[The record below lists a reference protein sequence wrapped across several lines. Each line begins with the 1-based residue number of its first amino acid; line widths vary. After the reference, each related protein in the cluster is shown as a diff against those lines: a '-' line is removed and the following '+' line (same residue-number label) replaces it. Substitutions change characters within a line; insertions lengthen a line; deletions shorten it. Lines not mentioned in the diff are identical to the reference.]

1 MSAPGRAGPAAW
13 ALGTRGGVGEGRR
26 EPGPPASYSSEV
38 VWGVCVCVVGV
49 KGAGHGRRGFPEY
62 TGKAGRG
69 CRPAGGLK
77 DGDLGA
83 GAGGAAVEGF
93 LNVKAEVRDGAAG
106 WRTSQTVARSPVS
119 RAFSEQGGR
128 EGRAGGPGA

>member
-1 MSAPGRAGPAAW
+1 MWWGERGRARAAGLPRVHWEAGP
-13 ALGTRGGVGEGRR
+13 
-26 EPGPPASYSSEV
+26 
-38 VWGVCVCVVGV
+38 
-49 KGAGHGRRGFPEY
+49 
-62 TGKAGRG
+62 G

-77 DGDLGA
+77 DADLGA

-128 EGRAGGPGA
+128 EGRAGVLELSCNYG